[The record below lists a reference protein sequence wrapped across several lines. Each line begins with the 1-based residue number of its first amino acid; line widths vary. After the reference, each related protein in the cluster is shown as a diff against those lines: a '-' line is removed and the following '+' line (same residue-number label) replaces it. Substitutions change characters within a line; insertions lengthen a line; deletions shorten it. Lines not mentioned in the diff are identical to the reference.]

1 MNIFIKKIKNNL
13 KPIKLKSVL
22 DVNYGISRNSAKEI
36 VFKNKLSKIIMNKNS
51 YNLINKI
58 LTKNSLKF
66 NRFLKLRNL
75 KNIDTIKKQASWKGL
90 RFRQGL
96 PVNGQRT
103 HTNARTA
110 KKLVLG
116 LSHSSTN

>member
-1 MNIFIKKIKNNL
+1 MNIFLKKVKIGIKTT
-13 KPIKLKSVL
+13 KLKSL
-22 DVNYGISRNSAKEI
+22 LNINYGISQSSAKQI
-36 VFKNKLSKIIMNKNS
+36 IFKNKLSRICMNKNS
-51 YNLINKI
+51 NKLLNKV

-66 NRFLKLRNL
+66 NRFLRLRNL
-75 KNIDTIKKQASWKGL
+75 KNIDNIKKQASWKGL

-103 HTNARTA
+103 HTNASTA

-116 LSHSSTN
+116 LSHNSII